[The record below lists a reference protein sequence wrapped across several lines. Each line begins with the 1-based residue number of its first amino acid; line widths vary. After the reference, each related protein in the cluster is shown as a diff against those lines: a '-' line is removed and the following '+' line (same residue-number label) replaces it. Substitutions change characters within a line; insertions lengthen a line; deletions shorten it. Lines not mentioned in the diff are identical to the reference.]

1 MSTPTCQK
9 CKTTMQ
15 PTGAIGARGYYC
27 PTPECSVVNSPQY
40 VLSLT
45 YAPRGARG
53 LVQDAVCGYTILIAQ
68 CSRCGLRVDFG
79 DPSEKA
85 YHTMPRGCR
94 P

>member
-1 MSTPTCQK
+1 MSTPTCPK

-27 PTPECSVVNSPQY
+27 PTPECSVANGPQY
-40 VLSLT
+40 VLS

-53 LVQDAVCGYTILIAQ
+53 LVEDAVCGYTILVAH
-68 CSRCGLRVDFG
+68 CERCGLPANFG
-79 DPSEKA
+79 DPEEKR
-85 YHTMPRGCR
+85 YHSMPGGCR